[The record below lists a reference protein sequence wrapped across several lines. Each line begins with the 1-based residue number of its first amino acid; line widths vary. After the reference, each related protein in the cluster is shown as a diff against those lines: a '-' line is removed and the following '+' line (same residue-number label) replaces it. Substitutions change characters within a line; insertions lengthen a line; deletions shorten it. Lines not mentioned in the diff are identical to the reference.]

1 MRRIFNFLACIVIV
15 LMAMPATM
23 LGKGKDPQVKY
34 VFYMIGDGMG
44 INEVVGAELYNKGT
58 GLGPEEINFLDF
70 PVRGFVTTHSA
81 NALVTDSAAGGTAL
95 ASGVKTYNN
104 AIGVDADKNP
114 VSVLGE
120 WVAASGKGVGVITSV
135 GVNHA
140 TPASF
145 YAHSEDRNLYEDI
158 ILQYI
163 DSKVDFAAGGGIL
176 TQRGSG
182 NDAAYFEQKAKD
194 AGIQVYHGEQEWSK
208 MSKSDKRVLCLSGK
222 KEGELPY
229 AINRKEDDTKLADF
243 VSAGISYLES
253 KYAKKGFFMMVEG
266 GRIDNAGHGDDGAT
280 CFQEINDFA
289 AAIDVVLAFY
299 EKHPDET
306 LIVVTADHE
315 TGGLMLGAGR
325 YEMHPDRLKGQ
336 DMSAD
341 MLTRLF
347 AMTYNKDN
355 VPTWEDAQNFLR
367 EHLGL
372 WGEVEVDRRTE
383 MELKATY
390 DRSYGKKDAEEERVV
405 NMYSSNSMLVQQA
418 IGYLNQTAGYGWSY
432 GSHSGSPVG
441 LYVKGEAAEA
451 FLPARDNTDIAPI
464 IAKVAGYDMK

>member
-1 MRRIFNFLACIVIV
+1 MKRFIKLFLGIAIL
-15 LMAMPATM
+15 LMAMPAT
-23 LGKGKDPQVKY
+23 LLAKEKAPEVKY

-58 GLGPEEINFLDF
+58 GFGPEEINFLNF
-70 PVRGFVTTHSA
+70 PVRGFVTTHSS
-81 NALVTDSAAGGTAL
+81 NALVTDSAAAGTAL

-104 AIGVDADKNP
+104 AVGVDADKNP

-145 YAHSEDRNLYEDI
+145 YAHAEDRNDYENI

-163 DSKVDFAAGGGIL
+163 ASEVDFAAGGGIL
-176 TQRGSG
+176 TKRGSG
-182 NDAAYFEQKAKD
+182 NDAAYFEQKAEE
-194 AGIQVYHGEQEWSK
+194 AGIKVYHGKNEWSK

-222 KEGELPY
+222 TEGELPY
-229 AINRKEDDTKLADF
+229 AINRKADDTTLSDF

-266 GRIDNAGHGDDGAT
+266 GRIDNAGHADDGAA
-280 CFQEINDFA
+280 CFQEVNDFA

-325 YEMHPDRLKGQ
+325 YEMHPERMKGQ
-336 DMSAD
+336 QMSTD
-341 MLTRLF
+341 MLSRLF
-347 AMTYNKDN
+347 GETFKKENN
-355 VPTWEDAQNFLR
+355 PTWDEAKAFFTK
-367 EHLGL
+367 HLGL

-383 MELKATY
+383 QELKAIF
-390 DRSYGKKDAEEERVV
+390 DRNYGKTDAAEERVV
-405 NMYSSNSMLVQQA
+405 NMYSSHSLLIQQVVA
-418 IGYLNQTAGYGWSY
+418 YLNKTAGYGWSY

-441 LYVKGEAAEA
+441 LYVKGKAAEA

-464 IAKVAGYDMK
+464 IAKLAGYSNK

>member
-1 MRRIFNFLACIVIV
+1 MKRIARLFLCIAMLFMV
-15 LMAMPATM
+15 MPAA
-23 LGKGKDPQVKY
+23 LIGKEKDPQVKY

-44 INEVVGAELYNKGT
+44 INEVVGAELYNVHT
-58 GLGPEEINFLDF
+58 GLGPKEINFLGF

-81 NALVTDSAAGGTAL
+81 NSLVTDSAAGGTAL
-95 ASGVKTYNN
+95 ATGVKTYNN
-104 AIGVDADKNP
+104 AIGVDANKQA
-114 VSVLGE
+114 VSSLTD
-120 WVAASGKGVGVITSV
+120 WAIASGKGTGVITSV

-145 YAHSEDRNLYEDI
+145 YAHSEDRNFYEEI

-194 AGIQVYHGEQEWSK
+194 AGISVYHGEQEWSK

-229 AINRKEDDTKLADF
+229 AINRKEDDTALADF

-325 YEMHPDRLKGQ
+325 YEMFPDRMKGQ

-341 MLTRLF
+341 MLTRIF
-347 AMTYNKDN
+347 AMTYNKEN
-355 VPTWEDAQNFLR
+355 LPTWEDVQNFLR
-367 EHLGL
+367 DHLGL
-372 WGEVEVDRRTE
+372 WGEVEVDMRTE
-383 MELKATY
+383 MELKAIF
-390 DRSYGKKDAEEERVV
+390 DRNYGKRDAEEERVV
-405 NMYSSNSMLVQQA
+405 NLYSSNSMIVQQA
-418 IGYLNQTAGYGWSY
+418 IGYLNKTAGYGWSF

-441 LYVKGEAAEA
+441 LYVMGKAAEA
-451 FLPARDNTDIAPI
+451 FLPARDNTDIAPT
-464 IAKVAGYDMK
+464 IAKVAGYDIK

>member
-1 MRRIFNFLACIVIV
+1 MRRIFNFLACIAIV

-70 PVRGFVTTHSA
+70 PVCGFVTTHSA
-81 NALVTDSAAGGTAL
+81 NSLVTDSAAGGTAL

-145 YAHSEDRNLYEDI
+145 YAHAEDRNLYEDI

-194 AGIQVYHGEQEWSK
+194 AGIQVYHGEKEWSK

-289 AAIDVVLAFY
+289 EAIDVVLAFY

-315 TGGLMLGAGR
+315 TGGLMLGAGA

-383 MELKATY
+383 QELKATY
-390 DRSYGKKDAEEERVV
+390 DRSYGKKDAQEERVV
-405 NMYSSNSMLVQQA
+405 NLYSSNSMLVQQA
-418 IGYLNQTAGYGWSY
+418 IGYLNKTAGYGWSY

-451 FLPARDNTDIAPI
+451 FLQARDNTDIAPI